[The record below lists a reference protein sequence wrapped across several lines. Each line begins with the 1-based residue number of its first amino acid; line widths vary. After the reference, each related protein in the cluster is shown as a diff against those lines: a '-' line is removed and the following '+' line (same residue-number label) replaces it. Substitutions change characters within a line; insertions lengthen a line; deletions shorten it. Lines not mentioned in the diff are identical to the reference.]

1 MLQKNF
7 LTIKDIKTLN
17 CDENVLSLV
26 GQAQDGS
33 ITFSGLSAVLNE
45 VTAEEVTAV
54 VDMEAWMADENID
67 ELTEGSYWMPVNATV
82 EGRDLRQNGVSEV
95 RVHII
100 EDEN

>member
-1 MLQKNF
+1 M
-7 LTIKDIKTLN
+7 
-17 CDENVLSLV
+17 
-26 GQAQDGS
+26 
-33 ITFSGLSAVLNE
+33 
-45 VTAEEVTAV
+45 TAV